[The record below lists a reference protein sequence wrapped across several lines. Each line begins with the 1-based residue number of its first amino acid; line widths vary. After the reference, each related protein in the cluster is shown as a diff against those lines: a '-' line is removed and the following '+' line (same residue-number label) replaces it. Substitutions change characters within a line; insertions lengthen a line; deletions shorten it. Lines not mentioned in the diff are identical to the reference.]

1 MGTRQLRRTERNLT
15 PLQENSWER
24 ISSVGK
30 RGEKGMAQLEGKVQT
45 DLLWLP
51 KSSAV
56 PKDSQT
62 DWTVNNP
69 HCWANL
75 TRTGKSSDFVNG
87 LWYLMSAHEWKW
99 LETWGLWE
107 NLMPQNPMKSST
119 VFFLQNWPMTR
130 VCFHLV
136 LNSCGLCRPQVSNFV
151 LMVKF
156 FVGVW
161 DSMLS
166 SFCRCKW
173 LFKNPGKATH
183 LTVTK
188 SKSFFRFRN

>member
-1 MGTRQLRRTERNLT
+1 MVLGEGGAVVVVELRGIWLHYRKTAESGLV
-15 PLQENSWER
+15 LWE
-24 ISSVGK
+24 

-69 HCWANL
+69 RCRANL
-75 TRTGKSSDFVNG
+75 TSTGKSSDFVNG

-107 NLMPQNPMKSST
+107 NLMLQSPLQSSI
-119 VFFLQNWPMTR
+119 VLFLQTQPMTR
-130 VCFHLV
+130 VYIYLV
-136 LNSCGLCRPQVSNFV
+136 LNSWGLCRPQVSNFT
-151 LMVKF
+151 LIVK
-156 FVGVW
+156 FVGVCW
-161 DSMLS
+161 GL
-166 SFCRCKW
+166 KV
-173 LFKNPGKATH
+173 H
-183 LTVTK
+183 VI
-188 SKSFFRFRN
+188 